1 METLKE
7 VLMRRDEINSSEADE
22 AIAEAAQR
30 VADGEDPEEVLSEEF
45 GLELDYV
52 FDLIGA
58 IQGELK

>member
-7 VLMRRDEINSSEADE
+7 VLMRRDEMNSSEADE

-30 VADGEDPEEVLSEEF
+30 VADGEDPEEVLLEEF
-45 GLELDYV
+45 GLELDYA
-52 FDLIGA
+52 FDLIDA

>member
-7 VLMRRDEINSSEADE
+7 VLMRRDEMNSSEADE

-30 VADGEDPEEVLSEEF
+30 VADGEDPEEILLEEF

-52 FDLIGA
+52 FDLIDA